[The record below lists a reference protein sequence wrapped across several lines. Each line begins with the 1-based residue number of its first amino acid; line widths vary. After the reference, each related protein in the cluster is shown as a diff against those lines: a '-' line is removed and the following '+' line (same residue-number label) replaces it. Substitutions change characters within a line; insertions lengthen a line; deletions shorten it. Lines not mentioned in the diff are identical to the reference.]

1 MELSL
6 KSEHKGYS
14 APCVAQ
20 LPYNLIT
27 RGIEDECLE
36 YCQVHD
42 VGLVVYNALAG
53 GLLTGKHQIDKPVEG
68 SRFDYSKMYFDRYFS
83 QSNFEAVD
91 ALQSIAEEA
100 GLSLIE
106 LSLQWLMSQPLVDS
120 ILLGASKAT
129 QMEQSLAAL
138 NGALS
143 PDTIDA
149 CDRVW
154 QRIRGDFFRYYR

>member
-1 MELSL
+1 MCIRDS
-6 KSEHKGYS
+6 
-14 APCVAQ
+14 PCLAQ

-36 YCQVHD
+36 YCQTNN

-53 GLLTGKHQIDKPVEG
+53 GLLTGKHQPEKPVEG
-68 SRFDYSKMYFDRYFS
+68 SRFDYSKMYFHRYFS
-83 QSNFEAVD
+83 QSNFEAVE
-91 ALQSIAEEA
+91 ALQSIAKEA
-100 GLSLIE
+100 GLNLIE
-106 LSLQWLMSQPLVDS
+106 LSLQWLMSQQLVDS

-129 QMEQSLAAL
+129 QMQQSLAAI

-143 PDTIDA
+143 NDTIDA
-149 CDRVW
+149 CDQVW